1 MKACLPLFFV
11 FCSSM
16 LSAQIK
22 WFETG
27 QQWKF
32 CHQLGWTGWTGCDS
46 VTIGGDTVVAGK
58 ICKQLGAWGFA
69 YEISDKVFIYAGNGG
84 FTKVFDFD
92 MIEGETLDVGVFTYQ
107 VDSIMVVNLGD
118 FAGVRVQKAH
128 VVGDPFRNISTF
140 YIAEGIGM
148 LRTLGL
154 EAGQC
159 VCSHIFPIYFT
170 CDFDVADGEDT
181 YLSVFRQGSK
191 VYFPADTLVC
201 DNVEIKTN
209 TPFQHFNVQIQPN
222 PVSTTCYLK
231 YELPFLEA
239 DLTLFS
245 CTGVFIRR
253 WPGLPE
259 TIDLTSCHPGLYFL
273 SLQQD
278 GRIVWTGKITK
289 Q

>member
-1 MKACLPLFFV
+1 MRL
-11 FCSSM
+11 
-16 LSAQIK
+16 
-22 WFETG
+22 
-27 QQWKF
+27 
-32 CHQLGWTGWTGCDS
+32 
-46 VTIGGDTVVAGK
+46 TVPD
-58 ICKQLGAWGFA
+58 GFN
-69 YEISDKVFIYAGNGG
+69 K
-84 FTKVFDFD
+84 
-92 MIEGETLDVGVFTYQ
+92 
-107 VDSIMVVNLGD
+107 
-118 FAGVRVQKAH
+118 
-128 VVGDPFRNISTF
+128 
-140 YIAEGIGM
+140 
-148 LRTLGL
+148 
-154 EAGQC
+154 
-159 VCSHIFPIYFT
+159 IFPIYFT

-231 YELPFLEA
+231 YDLPFLEA

-253 WPGLPE
+253 LPGLPE